1 MKIIKFSLRISN
13 ILVVFTMFYL
23 VIWQCDCD
31 KCDLDYDIYYT
42 SITLSDSVFIILE
55 LKIVNSV
62 KAT

>member
-1 MKIIKFSLRISN
+1 MIKFPLRISN
-13 ILVVFTMFYL
+13 ILVVSTIFYL

-31 KCDLDYDIYYT
+31 KCDLGYDIYHT
-42 SITLSDSVFIILE
+42 SITLSNFISIILE